1 MRRVELTD
9 EDIGAL
15 VNYLDIA
22 VKQVGIQSVKNVFI
36 LLGKLESAP
45 IVEDEFGA
53 EPESEPETPKTPK
66 KSK

>member
-36 LLGKLESAP
+36 LLGKLENAP
-45 IVEDEFGA
+45 VVKDEFGI
-53 EPESEPETPKTPK
+53 ESESEPETPKTPK